1 MAPMSIRSLADFLEK
16 LDTAGQLRRVSVE
29 ISADQELAEVS
40 RRVAQR
46 HGPALIFQKISGS
59 QMPLAANLLATEHRI
74 AIALGTESLDAAA
87 NRLPGAAGG
96 AQNGGWL
103 DWLKAGFQASIDSFG
118 PRAVRTAACQQVV
131 RLGRDVDLTEL
142 PAARLSHHDTQSSL
156 LGACVISSGPDG
168 GERALGT
175 FDLPIID
182 RSRLAIR
189 WGPHDPIGRQFA
201 ACRAAGVKLPVAVIL
216 GGAPSLNI
224 AAVAAPREP
233 ALDPLLLAG
242 LLGAE
247 AVDVVSCR
255 TVALQVPA
263 EAEIVIEGTIDPQAA
278 PLTDAAPGTCGGFG
292 LLPSDAYEI
301 QVSALTQRSM
311 PLATV
316 AVPHAPP
323 NEASALARA
332 VARLWLPATRRLIP
346 ALVDLDLPA
355 TTRAGQMAVLSIRKQ
370 FPGQARQVA
379 AAWWGQPATATT
391 KIIVVVDADVEV
403 SDTAVV
409 WSEVAAQADP
419 SRDVF
424 CFDGPIDHRDFSA
437 SNVAIGPRIGIDA
450 TTKLPDEQSRGWPHR
465 TIASEDARCRVE
477 TLWRTLGWE

>member
-1 MAPMSIRSLADFLEK
+1 MSIRSLADFLEK

-29 ISADQELAEVS
+29 VFADQELTEIV

-46 HGPALIFQKISGS
+46 SGPALIFQKITGS
-59 QMPLAANLLATEHRI
+59 QVPLAANLLATEQRI
-74 AIALGTESLDAAA
+74 AIALGTESLDAVAT
-87 NRLPGAAGG
+87 RLPGAAGG
-96 AQNGGWL
+96 MQNGGWL

-142 PAARLSHHDTQSSL
+142 PALRLSQHDTQPSL
-156 LGACVISSGPDG
+156 LGVCVISSGPEA
-168 GERALGT
+168 GERVLGA

-216 GGAPSLNI
+216 GGTPSLSI

-233 ALDPLLLAG
+233 SLDPLLLAG

-263 EAEIVIEGTIDPQAA
+263 DAEIVIEGAINPQAA

-292 LLPSDAYEI
+292 LLPTDAYEI
-301 QVSALTQRSM
+301 QVSALTQRST
-311 PLATV
+311 PLAT
-316 AVPHAPP
+316 AAMPHAPL

-355 TTRAGQMAVLSIRKQ
+355 TIRAGQMAVLSIRKQ
-370 FPGQARQVA
+370 FPGEARQVA
-379 AAWWGQPATATT
+379 AAWWGQPAAATT
-391 KIIVVVDADVEV
+391 KIIVIVDAEVEV
-403 SDTAVV
+403 CDTAAI

-437 SNVAIGPRIGIDA
+437 SNVAIGPRMAIDA
-450 TTKLPDEQSRGWPHR
+450 TTKVPGEQSRGWPSR
-465 TIASEDARCRVE
+465 SAVSEDAHQRVE
-477 TLWRTLGWE
+477 ALWRAMGWQ